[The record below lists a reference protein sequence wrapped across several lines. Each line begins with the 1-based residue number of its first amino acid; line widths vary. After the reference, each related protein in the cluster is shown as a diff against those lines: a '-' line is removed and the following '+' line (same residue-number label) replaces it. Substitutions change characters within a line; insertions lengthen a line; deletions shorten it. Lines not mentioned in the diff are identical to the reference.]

1 MNEAVAKELLNWL
14 QGTRTF
20 VLDQAP
26 DLAKEIVAWG
36 RVESALGILLGL
48 IFVGVTFG
56 LSYQG
61 HKIWLKDNLA
71 DCLILF
77 WVFGVIVGI
86 VGICIT
92 LCNLSTWAQATF
104 APKIYLLEYLG
115 HLLKAKG

>member
-20 VLDQAP
+20 VLEQAP

-48 IFVGVTFG
+48 IILGG
-56 LSYQG
+56 ASILGYWG
-61 HKIWLKDNLA
+61 RKIWLKDNWA
-71 DCLILF
+71 DCLVLF
-77 WVFGVIVGI
+77 WIFGVILGTVG
-86 VGICIT
+86 VAVT
-92 LCNLSTWAQATF
+92 LCNFSNFAEATF